1 MEGSDRVRGYVGGGS
16 CGGGPATLFAVALPD
31 TSVYNMDKAQSARKS
46 KQTTQQT
53 TKQK

>member
-1 MEGSDRVRGYVGGGS
+1 MLVEEAV
-16 CGGGPATLFAVALPD
+16 GGPATLLAVALPD
-31 TSVYNMDKAQSARKS
+31 TSVYNMDKAQSARFHGKS